1 MTNEELL
8 QRIIQ
13 LEMVIAS
20 LRNGSS
26 IPFDIGA
33 ALEDRLGVGLQIES
47 IAGAQYARSVNESGS
62 DTYSVSRLMDGTAP
76 AIYNGTRIF
85 LPFYV

>member
-1 MTNEELL
+1 MSNEELL

-33 ALEDRLGVGLQIES
+33 AFDSRLGSGFQLQNLSGGIDS
-47 IAGAQYARSVNESGS
+47 KSVNESGS
-62 DTYSVSRLMDGTAP
+62 ATYSVAKLPDGSATAV
-76 AIYNGTRIF
+76 YQGTIIRI
-85 LPFYV
+85 PFYV